1 MIKELGENRFEM
13 YQGDT
18 GTISFKV
25 TGDCEKGD
33 IYVFSLKKTLQDTYP
48 VFTQTFDRAEFTAVI
63 DEETAKRLPAGDYFW
78 GIKLIREDGGENSIN
93 TLIGRGVLKIER
105 GV

>member
-1 MIKELGENRFEM
+1 MLSM

-18 GTISFKV
+18 GTITFKI
-25 TGDCEKGD
+25 TGDCEEGD
-33 IYVFSLKKTLQDTYP
+33 TYVFSIKKTLQDAYP
-48 VFTQTFDRAEFTAVI
+48 VFTQTFDNAEFTAFI

-78 GIKLIREDGGENSIN
+78 GIKLIRKDKGDNSIN

>member
-1 MIKELGENRFEM
+1 MIRELGNNMLSM

-18 GTISFKV
+18 GTISFKI
-25 TGDCEKGD
+25 TGDCEEGD
-33 IYVFSLKKTLQDTYP
+33 TYVFSIKKTLQDAYP
-48 VFTQTFDRAEFTAVI
+48 VFTQTFDSEEFTAFI

-78 GIKLIREDGGENSIN
+78 GIKLIRKDAEENSIN
-93 TLIGRGVLKIER
+93 TLIGRGILKIER